1 MAAPAQPQQKKTLL
15 MTEGSIWKSILL
27 FSVPLILGN
36 LLQQLYNTADSIIV
50 GNFLGSNALAAV
62 GSSGS
67 PIYLLIGFS
76 QGVAVGA
83 GVVVSQYLGAK
94 DKKETRIAVH
104 TSLAIAVILGL
115 ILTVGGIAVSRSL
128 LVWMNT
134 PEEVLG
140 DAVTYM
146 KLYFGGVLFSVVYNM
161 AAGILNAAGNSRR
174 SVIYLA
180 CASITNIILDLVLIA
195 GLKMGVAGAAIATDI
210 SQLVSC
216 VLSLRFLMKVDAD
229 YKVELSA
236 IRPDQRMTSRIIRIG
251 LPTGIQNM
259 VISFSNV
266 LVQSSVNSY
275 GAAAMAG
282 FAAYM
287 KIDGF
292 NILPVTS
299 FSMAATTFVGQNY
312 GAGNLKR
319 VKNGMWVTLGMSVL
333 YTLCTGALLLAFQDP
348 IMHLFTSDETVV
360 AFGCSAMH
368 YFCPFYFLLVSAVLN
383 TGLDLLFVLKFGMG
397 VEGVAYATIIAQA
410 VSAALTIWVL
420 MRTAGCI
427 RVELRAL
434 RMTWSVLRQIV
445 SVGIPAALQ
454 MAITAFSNVFVQGY
468 INYFGPDCMSG
479 WTAYTKVD
487 QLVILPVQSIAMA
500 GTTFVGQNLGVG
512 DTARAKK
519 GVRTA
524 LYLSF
529 AVTAVLLV
537 PVLLLAPDLT
547 AFFNSKAEV
556 VSYGALLLR
565 LLSPFYFFFCIN
577 QIYSAALRGAG
588 NSQVPMWIMLGS
600 FVVFRQIYLYIVA
613 NYVSNEIIPIA
624 MSYPAGWFVCS
635 VATLIYYRFCKF
647 DSHRLVEDV

>member
-1 MAAPAQPQQKKTLL
+1 MAATAQPQQEKTLL

-174 SVIYLA
+174 SVLYLA

-319 VKNGMWVTLGMSVL
+319 VKNGMWVTLGMGVL
-333 YTLCTGALLLAFQDP
+333 YTLCTGALLLAFQNP

-368 YFCPFYFLLVSAVLN
+368 YFCPFYFLLAILH
-383 TGLDLLFVLKFGMG
+383 GM
-397 VEGVAYATIIAQA
+397 ARHRPQ
-410 VSAALTIWVL
+410 
-420 MRTAGCI
+420 RTADGGAAHLALPLPCGVDPVRTPLLCGHRGRVRPLPGVVGAGC
-427 RVELRAL
+427 RADGPLRMERQLDDLRAFL
-434 RMTWSVLRQIV
+434 TGTGNHSIF
-445 SVGIPAALQ
+445 PF
-454 MAITAFSNVFVQGY
+454 AFWGRLWY
-468 INYFGPDCMSG
+468 LIG
-479 WTAYTKVD
+479 K
-487 QLVILPVQSIAMA
+487 
-500 GTTFVGQNLGVG
+500 
-512 DTARAKK
+512 
-519 GVRTA
+519 RTA
-524 LYLSF
+524 N
-529 AVTAVLLV
+529 
-537 PVLLLAPDLT
+537 PVSQEDSCRQQNPKPHSSAP
-547 AFFNSKAEV
+547 
-556 VSYGALLLR
+556 
-565 LLSPFYFFFCIN
+565 
-577 QIYSAALRGAG
+577 
-588 NSQVPMWIMLGS
+588 
-600 FVVFRQIYLYIVA
+600 
-613 NYVSNEIIPIA
+613 
-624 MSYPAGWFVCS
+624 PAHEWPC
-635 VATLIYYRFCKF
+635 
-647 DSHRLVEDV
+647 

>member
-1 MAAPAQPQQKKTLL
+1 MTDTAQQQKKTLL

-36 LLQQLYNTADSIIV
+36 LLQQLYNTADSVIV

-76 QGVAVGA
+76 QGGAVGA

-104 TSLAIAVILGL
+104 TSLAIAV
-115 ILTVGGIAVSRSL
+115 
-128 LVWMNT
+128 
-134 PEEVLG
+134 
-140 DAVTYM
+140 
-146 KLYFGGVLFSVVYNM
+146 YNM

-174 SVIYLA
+174 SVLYLA
-180 CASITNIILDLVLIA
+180 CASITNIILDLVFIA

-229 YKVELSA
+229 YKVELSSV
-236 IRPDQRMTSRIIRIG
+236 RPDKRMTSRIIRIG

-319 VKNGMWVTLGMSVL
+319 VKKGTWVTLAMGVL
-333 YTLCTGALLLAFQDP
+333 YTLCTGALLLAFQNP

-360 AFGCSAMH
+360 SFGCIAMH
-368 YFCPFYFLLVSAVLN
+368 YFCPFYFLLS
-383 TGLDLLFVLKFGMG
+383 
-397 VEGVAYATIIAQA
+397 
-410 VSAALTIWVL
+410 
-420 MRTAGCI
+420 
-427 RVELRAL
+427 
-434 RMTWSVLRQIV
+434 
-445 SVGIPAALQ
+445 
-454 MAITAFSNVFVQGY
+454 
-468 INYFGPDCMSG
+468 
-479 WTAYTKVD
+479 
-487 QLVILPVQSIAMA
+487 ILHGMA
-500 GTTFVGQNLGVG
+500 G
-512 DTARAKK
+512 A
-519 GVRTA
+519 VRGTGR
-524 LYLSF
+524 S
-529 AVTAVLLV
+529 VPPMVVLLV
-537 PVLLLAPDLT
+537 SLCLFRVVWIQFVLPFFSGIEGVFVLYPV
-547 AFFNSKAEV
+547 SW
-556 VSYGALLLR
+556 ALG
-565 LLSPFYFFFCIN
+565 
-577 QIYSAALRGAG
+577 AALMVLYA
-588 NSQVPMWIMLGS
+588 WKGS
-600 FVVFRQIYLYIVA
+600 WMTYDH
-613 NYVSNEIIPIA
+613 S
-624 MSYPAGWFVCS
+624 
-635 VATLIYYRFCKF
+635 
-647 DSHRLVEDV
+647 

>member
-1 MAAPAQPQQKKTLL
+1 MTLPYKKSPVIRR
-15 MTEGSIWKSILL
+15 GKSAVYCL
-27 FSVPLILGN
+27 
-36 LLQQLYNTADSIIV
+36 LLQIAEQVFPVHAVCDQLGKAVDDGLLVLGVGHAEPLVVGGQDLDADLVRAALEHPVKIFQRV
-50 GNFLGSNALAAV
+50 DAAAHRQRDKDLAGNFPQNIGEQAAALNAGGDVVKHQL
-62 GSSGS
+62 
-67 PIYLLIGFS
+67 
-76 QGVAVGA
+76 VGA

-333 YTLCTGALLLAFQDP
+333 YTLCTGTLLLAFQNP

-368 YFCPFYFLLVSAVLN
+368 YFCPFYFLLAILHGMAGAVRGTGRSVPPMVVLLISLCLFRVVWIQFVLPFFAGIEGVFVLYPVSWALGAVL
-383 TGLDLLFVLKFGMG
+383 M
-397 VEGVAYATIIAQA
+397 
-410 VSAALTIWVL
+410 
-420 MRTAGCI
+420 
-427 RVELRAL
+427 
-434 RMTWSVLRQIV
+434 
-445 SVGIPAALQ
+445 
-454 MAITAFSNVFVQGY
+454 
-468 INYFGPDCMSG
+468 
-479 WTAYTKVD
+479 
-487 QLVILPVQSIAMA
+487 
-500 GTTFVGQNLGVG
+500 
-512 DTARAKK
+512 
-519 GVRTA
+519 A
-524 LYLSF
+524 LY
-529 AVTAVLLV
+529 AW
-537 PVLLLAPDLT
+537 
-547 AFFNSKAEV
+547 K
-556 VSYGALLLR
+556 
-565 LLSPFYFFFCIN
+565 
-577 QIYSAALRGAG
+577 
-588 NSQVPMWIMLGS
+588 GS
-600 FVVFRQIYLYIVA
+600 WMTYEH
-613 NYVSNEIIPIA
+613 S
-624 MSYPAGWFVCS
+624 
-635 VATLIYYRFCKF
+635 
-647 DSHRLVEDV
+647 

>member
-1 MAAPAQPQQKKTLL
+1 MADTAQPQQKKTLL

-174 SVIYLA
+174 SVLYLA
-180 CASITNIILDLVLIA
+180 CASITNIILDLVFIA

-236 IRPDQRMTSRIIRIG
+236 IRPDKRMTSRIIRIG

-319 VKNGMWVTLGMSVL
+319 VKNGIWVTLGMSVL
-333 YTLCTGALLLAFQDP
+333 YTLCTGTLLLAFQEP
-348 IMHLFTSDETVV
+348 HHAPVHLRRD
-360 AFGCSAMH
+360 GG
-368 YFCPFYFLLVSAVLN
+368 
-383 TGLDLLFVLKFGMG
+383 GL
-397 VEGVAYATIIAQA
+397 
-410 VSAALTIWVL
+410 
-420 MRTAGCI
+420 
-427 RVELRAL
+427 RVQRH
-434 RMTWSVLRQIV
+434 
-445 SVGIPAALQ
+445 
-454 MAITAFSNVFVQGY
+454 
-468 INYFGPDCMSG
+468 
-479 WTAYTKVD
+479 
-487 QLVILPVQSIAMA
+487 
-500 GTTFVGQNLGVG
+500 
-512 DTARAKK
+512 
-519 GVRTA
+519 
-524 LYLSF
+524 
-529 AVTAVLLV
+529 
-537 PVLLLAPDLT
+537 
-547 AFFNSKAEV
+547 
-556 VSYGALLLR
+556 ALLLP
-565 LLSPFYFFFCIN
+565 LL
-577 QIYSAALRGAG
+577 L
-588 NSQVPMWIMLGS
+588 
-600 FVVFRQIYLYIVA
+600 
-613 NYVSNEIIPIA
+613 
-624 MSYPAGWFVCS
+624 PAGHPPRHGGRSARHRPQRAADGGAAHLALPLPCGVDPVRSPLLLRASRACS
-635 VATLIYYRFCKF
+635 SSTRCRGRWVRC
-647 DSHRLVEDV
+647 

>member
-1 MAAPAQPQQKKTLL
+1 MTDTAQQQKKTLL

-104 TSLAIAVILGL
+104 TSLAIAAILGL
-115 ILTVGGIAVSRSL
+115 ILTVGGIAVSRTL

-146 KLYFGGVLFSVVYNM
+146 KLYFGGVLFSVIYNM

-174 SVIYLA
+174 SVLYLA
-180 CASITNIILDLVLIA
+180 CASITNIILDLVFIA

-229 YKVELSA
+229 YKVELSSV
-236 IRPDQRMTSRIIRIG
+236 RPDKRMTSRIIRIG

-319 VKNGMWVTLGMSVL
+319 VKKGTWVTLAMGVL
-333 YTLCTGALLLAFQDP
+333 YTLCTGTLLLAFQNP

-360 AFGCSAMH
+360 SFGCIAMPRH
-368 YFCPFYFLLVSAVLN
+368 GRRRARHGPQRPPDGGAAGLAVPVP
-383 TGLDLLFVLKFGMG
+383 GGMDPVRPSLLFGHRGRVRPLPG
-397 VEGVAYATIIAQA
+397 VVGTGRGADG
-410 VSAALTIWVL
+410 S
-420 MRTAGCI
+420 
-427 RVELRAL
+427 L
-434 RMTWSVLRQIV
+434 RMERQLDDLRPFLT
-445 SVGIPAALQ
+445 GITFHSIFP
-454 MAITAFSNVFVQGY
+454 FVFWG
-468 INYFGPDCMSG
+468 
-479 WTAYTKVD
+479 
-487 QLVILPVQSIAMA
+487 
-500 GTTFVGQNLGVG
+500 
-512 DTARAKK
+512 
-519 GVRTA
+519 
-524 LYLSF
+524 
-529 AVTAVLLV
+529 
-537 PVLLLAPDLT
+537 
-547 AFFNSKAEV
+547 
-556 VSYGALLLR
+556 R
-565 LLSPFYFFFCIN
+565 L
-577 QIYSAALRGAG
+577 
-588 NSQVPMWIMLGS
+588 W
-600 FVVFRQIYLYIVA
+600 
-613 NYVSNEIIPIA
+613 
-624 MSYPAGWFVCS
+624 YP
-635 VATLIYYRFCKF
+635 L
-647 DSHRLVEDV
+647 

>member
-1 MAAPAQPQQKKTLL
+1 MTDTAQQQKKTLL

-104 TSLAIAVILGL
+104 TSLAIAAILGL
-115 ILTVGGIAVSRSL
+115 ILTVGGIAVSRTL

-134 PEEVLG
+134 PDEVLG

-146 KLYFGGVLFSVVYNM
+146 KLYFGGVLFSVIYNM

-174 SVIYLA
+174 SVLYLA
-180 CASITNIILDLVLIA
+180 CASITNIILDLVF
-195 GLKMGVAGAAIATDI
+195 IATDI

-229 YKVELSA
+229 YKVELSSV
-236 IRPDQRMTSRIIRIG
+236 RPDKRMTSRIIRIG

-319 VKNGMWVTLGMSVL
+319 VKKGTWVTLAMGVL
-333 YTLCTGALLLAFQDP
+333 YTLCTGALLLAFQNP

-360 AFGCSAMH
+360 SFGCIAMH
-368 YFCPFYFLLVSAVLN
+368 YFCPFYFLLS
-383 TGLDLLFVLKFGMG
+383 
-397 VEGVAYATIIAQA
+397 
-410 VSAALTIWVL
+410 
-420 MRTAGCI
+420 
-427 RVELRAL
+427 
-434 RMTWSVLRQIV
+434 
-445 SVGIPAALQ
+445 
-454 MAITAFSNVFVQGY
+454 
-468 INYFGPDCMSG
+468 
-479 WTAYTKVD
+479 
-487 QLVILPVQSIAMA
+487 ILHGMA
-500 GTTFVGQNLGVG
+500 G
-512 DTARAKK
+512 A
-519 GVRTA
+519 VRGTGR
-524 LYLSF
+524 S
-529 AVTAVLLV
+529 VPPMVVLLV
-537 PVLLLAPDLT
+537 SLCLFRVVWIQFVLPFFSGIEGVFVLYPVSWAL
-547 AFFNSKAEV
+547 
-556 VSYGALLLR
+556 GAVLMVL
-565 LLSPFYFFFCIN
+565 Y
-577 QIYSAALRGAG
+577 A
-588 NSQVPMWIMLGS
+588 WKGS
-600 FVVFRQIYLYIVA
+600 WMTYDH
-613 NYVSNEIIPIA
+613 S
-624 MSYPAGWFVCS
+624 
-635 VATLIYYRFCKF
+635 
-647 DSHRLVEDV
+647 

>member
-1 MAAPAQPQQKKTLL
+1 MTDTAQQQKKTLL

-104 TSLAIAVILGL
+104 TSLAIAAILGL
-115 ILTVGGIAVSRSL
+115 ILTVGGIAVSRTL

-134 PEEVLG
+134 PDEVLG

-146 KLYFGGVLFSVVYNM
+146 KLYFGGVLFSVIYNM

-174 SVIYLA
+174 SVLYLA
-180 CASITNIILDLVLIA
+180 CASITNIILDLVFIA

-236 IRPDQRMTSRIIRIG
+236 VRPDKRMTSRIIRIG

-319 VKNGMWVTLGMSVL
+319 VKKGTWVTLAMGVL
-333 YTLCTGALLLAFQDP
+333 YTLCTGTLLLAFQNP

-360 AFGCSAMH
+360 SFGCIAMH
-368 YFCPFYFLLVSAVLN
+368 YFCPFYFLLSILHGMAGAVRG
-383 TGLDLLFVLKFGMG
+383 TGRSVPDGGAAGLAVPVPGGMDPVCPSLLFGHRGRVRPLPG
-397 VEGVAYATIIAQA
+397 VVGTGRGAD
-410 VSAALTIWVL
+410 
-420 MRTAGCI
+420 GP
-427 RVELRAL
+427 L
-434 RMTWSVLRQIV
+434 RMERQLDDLRPFLT
-445 SVGIPAALQ
+445 GITFHSIFP
-454 MAITAFSNVFVQGY
+454 FVFWG
-468 INYFGPDCMSG
+468 
-479 WTAYTKVD
+479 
-487 QLVILPVQSIAMA
+487 
-500 GTTFVGQNLGVG
+500 
-512 DTARAKK
+512 
-519 GVRTA
+519 
-524 LYLSF
+524 
-529 AVTAVLLV
+529 
-537 PVLLLAPDLT
+537 
-547 AFFNSKAEV
+547 
-556 VSYGALLLR
+556 R
-565 LLSPFYFFFCIN
+565 L
-577 QIYSAALRGAG
+577 
-588 NSQVPMWIMLGS
+588 W
-600 FVVFRQIYLYIVA
+600 
-613 NYVSNEIIPIA
+613 
-624 MSYPAGWFVCS
+624 YP
-635 VATLIYYRFCKF
+635 L
-647 DSHRLVEDV
+647 